1 MKRTLFDYF
10 ESQNK
15 FKKLNHILYP
25 TDKLQNYYLNDDNS
39 SWILIQKIDFGLTND
54 EFNELFSQRPGEKL
68 KIKIKGCIIKCPR
81 YSQSYLKSYNFSG
94 LNHEA
99 NVNLPNCIEKLL
111 KNCQSIN
118 PDLNQVLIN
127 WYEPNGYIGKHS
139 DDIKQLKY
147 DSDIFSL
154 SFGPAQR
161 IFIMKPKY
169 GNQREI
175 RVHIENNTLII
186 MGGKCQST
194 HYHLVPKS
202 NSGDRR
208 LNVTLRCFN

>member
-1 MKRTLFDYF
+1 M
-10 ESQNK
+10 
-15 FKKLNHILYP
+15 
-25 TDKLQNYYLNDDNS
+25 
-39 SWILIQKIDFGLTND
+39 
-54 EFNELFSQRPGEKL
+54 
-68 KIKIKGCIIKCPR
+68 
-81 YSQSYLKSYNFSG
+81 
-94 LNHEA
+94 
-99 NVNLPNCIEKLL
+99 NL
-111 KNCQSIN
+111 
-118 PDLNQVLIN
+118 
-127 WYEPNGYIGKHS
+127 IGKHS

-154 SFGPAQR
+154 SFGLAKR

-208 LNVTLRCFN
+208 FNVTFRCFN